1 MDWCSIQNCTTCLC
15 PQHRFLSLWNVK
27 LWLVGW
33 FSWRYENYFEIHS
46 SHIIALMPQEISG
59 VQCITFWNFLE
70 QKSGYFY
77 DFALLPR
84 PFLHALMCFNN
95 EYPILVLF
103 IPFCLSPRGYWQ
115 WQLNVNE
122 FATFAEFAW
131 KCKLVCCFVFPIQFN
146 TLIEGSYSFWVNWL
160 WFTCLLLSFNYI
172 WTLAITLHW
181 YYLGCSQEILTLFSK
196 QCHNCNENWLINM
209 QKDVLK
215 LFDAWM
221 NSYLF
226 LVRTWKS
233 YKAKK

>member
-1 MDWCSIQNCTTCLC
+1 MKCEALTCGLI
-15 PQHRFLSLWNVK
+15 FLKIWELFRNLFK
-27 LWLVGW
+27 PY
-33 FSWRYENYFEIHS
+33 FSFDAI
-46 SHIIALMPQEISG
+46 QEISG

-70 QKSGYFY
+70 QKSGCFY

-146 TLIEGSYSFWVNWL
+146 TLIEGSYSF
-160 WFTCLLLSFNYI
+160 LS
-172 WTLAITLHW
+172 
-181 YYLGCSQEILTLFSK
+181 
-196 QCHNCNENWLINM
+196 
-209 QKDVLK
+209 
-215 LFDAWM
+215 
-221 NSYLF
+221 
-226 LVRTWKS
+226 
-233 YKAKK
+233 